1 MSLHNRVVLPLI
13 LITLALLAG
22 CSSSGAPAPTPP
34 PGGGFSKS
42 DLKGTYV
49 FSTSGLDP
57 NFFYFTMA
65 GMLMADGNGGIGSG
79 TIDINDSGSG
89 QAFGQAISGKSN
101 YSVGVDGR
109 GKVNLVDTPLG
120 TITFDFVLNSSAGGL
135 ITEFDGNGTGSGTL
149 ELQSATITQA
159 QMMQGYAFSVTGSDS
174 GGNPLSGAGAF
185 SLDVNGNIIGG
196 TGVHDFNDATIIY
209 SASALGGSVTL
220 GAGGGSGTAILT
232 TALGTL
238 NFNFYVIDANHIKL
252 IETDPLPSVPV
263 LSGDAFLQASI
274 PTGTLVFTMAGDS
287 SSGPLAFGGFMT
299 SSGAGQTSNGL
310 EDENA
315 GGLVSSVQIPFQL
328 NYIAPV
334 NGRSTLALTNFS
346 GGPTQLAV
354 YPFTNGSKTGLLML
368 ETDSF
373 ALSAGVA
380 YLQTN
385 TALGVPPQ
393 GYGLNLSGVSGVGS
407 SPFEL
412 DDIAEFATTSA
423 GNMSGLLDENDQGSP
438 VPPQAI
444 IDTGSTPSVFVQDSP
459 VTGRGEA
466 QFNTNGANTL
476 FDIVFYTVDGTNTI
490 FIETDSTQVA
500 VGSFQLQ
507 NSGAKKTGAAARPLP
522 VRPMAM
528 PHPALRRSGNSVVR
542 GK

>member
-1 MSLHNRVVLPLI
+1 MSVHNRIVLPFV

-22 CSSSGAPAPTPP
+22 CGSSTPAATPP
-34 PGGGFSKS
+34 PGGSFSKS

-57 NFFYFTMA
+57 NFFYFTMT
-65 GMLMADGNGGIGSG
+65 GMITADGNGGISGG
-79 TIDINDSGSG
+79 TIDINDSDAVNPI
-89 QAFGQAISGKSN
+89 QAFGQAISTSSN

-109 GKVNLVDTPLG
+109 GQINVVSPLG
-120 TITFDFVLNSSAGGL
+120 KSTFDFVLNSSAGGL

-149 ELQSATITQA
+149 ELQTATITQA
-159 QMMQGYAFSVTGSDS
+159 QMMQGYAFSLTGTDA
-174 GGNPLSGAGAF
+174 GGSNPLSGAGAF
-185 SLDVNGNIIGG
+185 TLDVNGNIIAG
-196 TGVHDFNDATIIY
+196 TGVHDYNDAGIIY
-209 SASALGGSVTL
+209 SASPLSGSVTL
-220 GAGGGSGTAILT
+220 DAGGGSGKAILA

-238 NFNFYVIDANHIKL
+238 NFNFYVIDANHVKL
-252 IETDPLPSVPV
+252 IETDLLPSVPV
-263 LSGDAFLQASI
+263 LSGDAFLQAAI

-287 SSGPLAFGGFMT
+287 SAGPLALGGFMT

-328 NYIAPV
+328 NYAAPV
-334 NGRSTLALTNFS
+334 NGRSALVLTNFS

-368 ETDSF
+368 ETDGN
-373 ALSAGVA
+373 ALAAGVA

-385 TALGVPPQ
+385 TALATPPQ
-393 GYGLNLSGVSGVGS
+393 GYGLNLTGVSGVGS

-412 DDIAEFATTSA
+412 DDIAEFQTTSA
-423 GNMSGLLDENDQGSP
+423 GNMTGLLDENDQGSP
-438 VPPQAI
+438 VNPQAI
-444 IDTGSTPSVFVQDSP
+444 VDTGSTPSSFVQDSP

-476 FDIVFYTVDGTNTI
+476 FDMIFYTVDGTNTL
-490 FIETDSTQVA
+490 FIEDDSTQVA
-500 VGSFQLQ
+500 VGTFQLQ
-507 NSGAKKTGAAARPLP
+507 NSGVKKTGAAARPLP

-528 PHPALRRSGNSVVR
+528 PHPALRHSHVVSG
-542 GK
+542 K